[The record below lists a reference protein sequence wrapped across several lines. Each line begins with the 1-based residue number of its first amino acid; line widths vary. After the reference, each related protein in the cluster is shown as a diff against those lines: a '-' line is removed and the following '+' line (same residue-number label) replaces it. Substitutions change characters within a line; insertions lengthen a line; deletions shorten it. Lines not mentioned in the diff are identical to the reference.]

1 MKKFLIVTAA
11 IVLCLL
17 GLYFGVYYGGFYLDF
32 QPDAPVET
40 TVKTEGKTI
49 LLKNDDGAFEPLTV
63 RGVNL

>member
-40 TVKTEGKTI
+40 TVKTEAVSYTH
-49 LLKNDDGAFEPLTV
+49 LKRPV
-63 RGVNL
+63 